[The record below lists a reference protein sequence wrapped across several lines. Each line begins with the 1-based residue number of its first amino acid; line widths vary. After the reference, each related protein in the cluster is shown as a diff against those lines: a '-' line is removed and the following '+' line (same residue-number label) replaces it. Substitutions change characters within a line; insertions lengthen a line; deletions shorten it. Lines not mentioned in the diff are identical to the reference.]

1 MQMISIKSEEIF
13 QALADETRLR
23 VIRLMVAT
31 NEEVCL
37 CELVDSLL
45 EPSYK
50 ISRHLKI
57 LRQAGLLSSQKEGR
71 WVYHRLVTEP
81 PYLASLYATVR
92 ELPDADKTY
101 SEDLKRFRQRLC
113 IREGG
118 RCQIGIQSEEFKTE
132 AEK

>member
-1 MQMISIKSEEIF
+1 MQVISIKSEDIF

-23 VIRLMVAT
+23 VIRLLVVTA
-31 NEEVCL
+31 EEVCL
-37 CELVDSLL
+37 CELVDSLR
-45 EPSYK
+45 EPTYK

-81 PYLASLYATVR
+81 PYLESLYATVR
-92 ELPDADKTY
+92 LLPDADEIY

-113 IREGG
+113 LREDG
-118 RCQIGIQSEEFKTE
+118 RCQVGIQSEDFKVE
-132 AEK
+132 A